1 MLKRLYDWVLEL
13 AGHRHARWALA
24 GVSFVESS
32 VFPIPPDIMLI
43 PMVLARRGRAWSLAT
58 IAMIASV
65 LGGMLGYAIG
75 FFLMAGIGQMILGFY
90 GLEEQF
96 ARFTA
101 QYHEYGA
108 WIVFAFGLTPLPYK
122 LITIASG
129 AAELNLTVFVLSSIA
144 ARGLRFFAVTAL
156 LYWLGP
162 QVRDFIEKRFGLAA
176 TLFVVLLF
184 GGFLAIKFLL

>member
-1 MLKRLYDWVLEL
+1 MLKRLYDWTLEL

-43 PMVLARRGRAWSLAT
+43 PMVLAQRARAWALAA
-58 IAMIASV
+58 IAMSASV

-75 FFLMAGIGQMILGFY
+75 FFLMAGIGQMILGLY

-129 AAELNLTVFVLSSIA
+129 AAELNLGVFILSSIA

-184 GGFLAIKFLL
+184 GGFLAVKFLL

>member
-1 MLKRLYDWVLEL
+1 MLKRLYDWTLGL

-43 PMVLARRGRAWSLAT
+43 PMVLAQRARAWALAA
-58 IAMIASV
+58 IAMAASV
-65 LGGMLGYAIG
+65 LGGMLGYGIG
-75 FFLMAGIGQMILGFY
+75 FFLMAGIGQSILGFY

-96 ARFTA
+96 AGFTA

-129 AAELNLTVFVLSSIA
+129 AAELNLMVFILSSIA
-144 ARGLRFFAVTAL
+144 ARGVRFFAVSAL

-162 QVRDFIEKRFGLAA
+162 QIRDFIEKRFGLAA

-184 GGFLAIKFLL
+184 GGFLTVKFLL